1 MNQEKIK
8 DTDLNVDRLENLA
21 KLVVDR
27 WDMESLVQFAQEQ
40 VFQDYQ
46 YDIDRA
52 VEDAEDYTLEELDK
66 ELKQRYIIM
75 YEILIE
81 DVLEAVKLRL
91 RFDDTG
97 EFEKAL
103 LQLLKDK

>member
-1 MNQEKIK
+1 MSDTKKKIE

-21 KLVVDR
+21 RLVVDK

-52 VEDAEDYTLEELDK
+52 VEDAEDYTLEELDRSK
-66 ELKQRYIIM
+66 
-75 YEILIE
+75 YE
-81 DVLEAVKLRL
+81 
-91 RFDDTG
+91 
-97 EFEKAL
+97 
-103 LQLLKDK
+103 

>member
-1 MNQEKIK
+1 MSDTKKKIE

-52 VEDAEDYTLEELDK
+52 VEDAEDYTLEELDN
-66 ELKQRYIIM
+66 E
-75 YEILIE
+75 
-81 DVLEAVKLRL
+81 
-91 RFDDTG
+91 
-97 EFEKAL
+97 
-103 LQLLKDK
+103 

>member
-1 MNQEKIK
+1 MSDTNKKIK

-21 KLVVDR
+21 RLVVDK

-52 VEDAEDYTLEELDK
+52 VEDAEDYTLEELDRSK
-66 ELKQRYIIM
+66 
-75 YEILIE
+75 YE
-81 DVLEAVKLRL
+81 
-91 RFDDTG
+91 
-97 EFEKAL
+97 
-103 LQLLKDK
+103 

>member
-21 KLVVDR
+21 KLVVDS
-27 WDMESLVQFAQEQ
+27 WDMDCLLEFAQEQ

-52 VEDAEDYTLEELDK
+52 VEDAEDYTLEELDN
-66 ELKQRYIIM
+66 E
-75 YEILIE
+75 
-81 DVLEAVKLRL
+81 
-91 RFDDTG
+91 
-97 EFEKAL
+97 
-103 LQLLKDK
+103 

>member
-1 MNQEKIK
+1 MNDTKKKIE

-52 VEDAEDYTLEELDK
+52 VEDAEDYTLEELDN
-66 ELKQRYIIM
+66 E
-75 YEILIE
+75 
-81 DVLEAVKLRL
+81 
-91 RFDDTG
+91 
-97 EFEKAL
+97 
-103 LQLLKDK
+103 

>member
-1 MNQEKIK
+1 MSNIKKKIE

-46 YDIDRA
+46 YAHPI
-52 VEDAEDYTLEELDK
+52 V
-66 ELKQRYIIM
+66 
-75 YEILIE
+75 
-81 DVLEAVKLRL
+81 
-91 RFDDTG
+91 TG
-97 EFEKAL
+97 KHL
-103 LQLLKDK
+103 NLYLQSFS

>member
-8 DTDLNVDRLENLA
+8 DTDLTIDRLENLA

-27 WDMESLVQFAQEQ
+27 WDMQAVIEFAQEQ

-52 VEDAEDYTLEELDK
+52 VEDAEDYTLEELDN
-66 ELKQRYIIM
+66 E
-75 YEILIE
+75 
-81 DVLEAVKLRL
+81 
-91 RFDDTG
+91 
-97 EFEKAL
+97 
-103 LQLLKDK
+103 